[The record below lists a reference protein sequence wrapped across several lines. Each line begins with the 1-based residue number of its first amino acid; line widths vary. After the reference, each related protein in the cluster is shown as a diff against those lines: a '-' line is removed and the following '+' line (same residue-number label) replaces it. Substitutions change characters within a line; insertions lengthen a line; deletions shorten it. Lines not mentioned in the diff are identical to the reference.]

1 MVLVDCLG
9 VKLNK
14 YEIKY
19 MLEGEQSKTDRLID
33 IIGKNNLHI
42 DDLLAK
48 NEEQKRTIAALGA
61 TNRKLN
67 AENEKYK
74 QIHKANYEKD
84 FLTAMGENTDN

>member
-1 MVLVDCLG
+1 
-9 VKLNK
+9 
-14 YEIKY
+14 

-48 NEEQKRTIAALGA
+48 NEEQKRTIASLGA

>member
-1 MVLVDCLG
+1 
-9 VKLNK
+9 
-14 YEIKY
+14 

-48 NEEQKRTIAALGA
+48 NEEQKRTIAALCA
-61 TNRKLN
+61 THRKLN
-67 AENEKYK
+67 EENEKYK

>member
-1 MVLVDCLG
+1 MG

-19 MLEGEQSKTDRLID
+19 MLESEQSKTDRLID
-33 IIGKNNLHI
+33 IIGKKDLHI
-42 DDLLAK
+42 DDLLAQNQEHK
-48 NEEQKRTIAALGA
+48 QTIKILGA

-67 AENEKYK
+67 TENEKFK